1 MGDLFR
7 LLLTV
12 VMLLFFSGCAEQIST
27 LPHIKD
33 GKEYGIVQGVFR
45 QSWWNLYERGVSF
58 LDGEFFHEAIA
69 DFEEAIRQ
77 RDKDQRMARTYGM
90 HFIDYFPHRELG
102 IAYYEMQNL
111 EAAQKELEL
120 SLAYYPTA
128 KAGFYLNRV
137 RKAFIEQQTKVI
149 HSPHILFDHQAEE
162 IRTRE
167 DPVVL
172 SGLVE
177 DEYYVAG
184 ISCGGI
190 PLFVDA
196 SQKRMPFRQALHL
209 PQGRHVVVVEAKNLL
224 GQTTRRSMM
233 IHVDREGPLITLSA
247 IKQEETVDALPGKKV
262 SISGSVYDESDVRE
276 LMINGRSVPIQK
288 GTEVFF
294 SEEISADGGNLEL
307 IARDALGNQ
316 TSAVIPFRQ
325 VLSRRSWPLLASAAG
340 GLTRLFGRKD
350 NQPPVIQMKGWTE
363 QQTVFL
369 EKVYIEGQV
378 SDDTGIAGLFVNQQP
393 ILRREGQTIFF
404 SHLAALKEGE
414 NTILIEARD
423 DAGNISTYKITII
436 RRIPKALQMR
446 ERMSLTVVPFE
457 QKGIVSEASLS
468 FNDNLIN
475 GLVNQNRFQVV
486 DRDQLDKI
494 LLEQK
499 ISRTQLVDRDTALML
514 GKLVAARSVI
524 TGSIIESH
532 KGIEIVARMIDTETS
547 MIIEMEDVYDEAKDL
562 LSLKKLSE
570 GLAIKFHKDFPLLDG
585 NVVQQKG
592 NVIFT
597 DLGTGKVKLHRRLI
611 IYREELIKHPITGKV
626 LGADNIIIGR
636 ARVTQILPDLSKAEI
651 SSSQKMLARP
661 MDKVITE

>member
-1 MGDLFR
+1 MVDLFR

-12 VMLLFFSGCAEQIST
+12 VMLFFISGCAEQISK
-27 LPHIKD
+27 PSHIKD

-45 QSWWNLYERGVSF
+45 QTWWNHYERGVSF
-58 LDGEFFHEAIA
+58 LNGEFFQEAIA
-69 DFEEAIRQ
+69 DFQEAIRQ

-102 IAYYEMQNL
+102 IAYYEMRNL
-111 EAAQKELEL
+111 EDAWKELEL

-128 KAGFYLNRV
+128 KAGFYLDRV
-137 RKAFIEQQTKVI
+137 RKAFIEQQTNVI
-149 HSPHILFDHQAEE
+149 SAPNILFDHRAEE

-167 DPVVL
+167 DPVIL
-172 SGLVE
+172 GGLVE
-177 DEYYVAG
+177 DEHYVAS

-190 PLFVDA
+190 PLFVEA
-196 SQKRMPFRQALHL
+196 SQKRKSFQKVLHL

-224 GQTTRRSMM
+224 EQTSRRSMI

-247 IKQEETVDALPGKKV
+247 IKQEETLDALPGKRFLV
-262 SISGSVYDESDVRE
+262 SGSVYDESDVGE
-276 LMINGRSVPIQK
+276 LEINGRSVPIQK

-294 SEEISADGGNLEL
+294 SEEISAAGGNLEL

-316 TSAVIPFRQ
+316 TTAVIPFSQ
-325 VLSRRSWPLLASAAG
+325 VLSQRRWPLLASAAG
-340 GLTRLFGRKD
+340 GLTGLFGRKD
-350 NQPPVIQMKGWTE
+350 NQSPVIHMKGWTE

-369 EKVYIEGQV
+369 GKVYIEGQV
-378 SDDTGIAGLFVNQQP
+378 SDDTRITGLFVNQQP

-404 SHLAALKEGE
+404 SHLADLKEGE

-423 DAGNISTYKITII
+423 DASNVATFKITII

-468 FNDNLIN
+468 FHDNLIN
-475 GLVNQNRFQVV
+475 SLVNQNRFQVV

-524 TGSIIESH
+524 TGSIIESR
-532 KGIEIVARMIDTETS
+532 KGLEIVARMIDTETS
-547 MIIEMEDVYDEAKDL
+547 MIIEMEDVYDETKDL
-562 LSLKKLSE
+562 LALKKLSE

-585 NVVQQKG
+585 NVIQQKG
-592 NVIFT
+592 NAIFT
-597 DLGTGKVKLHRRLI
+597 DLGTGKVKLNHRLI

-636 ARVTQILPDLSKAEI
+636 ARVTQIQPDISKAEI
-651 SSSQKMLARP
+651 SSIQKVLVRP